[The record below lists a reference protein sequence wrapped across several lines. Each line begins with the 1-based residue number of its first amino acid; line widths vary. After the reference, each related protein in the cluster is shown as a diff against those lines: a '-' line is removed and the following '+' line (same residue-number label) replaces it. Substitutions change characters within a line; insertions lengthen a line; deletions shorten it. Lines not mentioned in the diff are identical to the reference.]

1 MVLKVFTIALREPGV
16 GENEINLVA
25 YLFGFTLTNMKRM
38 LLCSIAICA
47 VGLVLSGKGD
57 STAFATRGEQGKDRS
72 EAEKHLRLARSLF
85 EQRRFA
91 EAAAEAVRA
100 RQSDPDSL
108 SAWKLSGLSLQLAQ
122 RLPEAEE
129 EFTNALK
136 SFPVD
141 ADLWFYLARVH
152 YLQAELKPAEEAAR
166 KALELKSDHA
176 DAHIQLGM
184 TYEAQQEFDKAL
196 MNYKRSIELNRQQ
209 RRPHILPLLNAG
221 QLLAKLGRFAEALE
235 HLTAAETLAP
245 QSIEIRLA
253 RGRVLE
259 RLGRL
264 VEAEKEYEQAVALGG
279 NLQARSQLQRLRAV
293 AGKGSQPATRLRTP
307 EPIRFRNEAAPAG
320 LSFTLKNSASPRK
333 YQVET
338 MPGGVAVLDYNND
351 GWPDVYFVNGG
362 ELPSMKKS
370 SPQYWNRL
378 FQNNRDGS
386 FTDVTAKAGVSGEG
400 YGMGVA
406 VSDYDNDGDQ
416 DIFVAGVN
424 RNILFQNQGDGTFR
438 DVTTSAGVEGLD
450 PARGKPW
457 SVAAAW
463 VDYDNDGKLDLFVAN
478 YCKWNTS
485 IDPYCGDPRPGYRT
499 YCFPA
504 KYEGLPNQLFHN
516 RGDGTFADVS
526 QSSGI
531 AQHIGKGMGL
541 AVADFNDDGFTDIF
555 VANDTVANF
564 LFQNDGRGAFQEV
577 ALQTGVAV
585 NESGAAVSSMGVDF
599 RDYDNDGRPDLMVT
613 ALEGETFPVFR
624 NLGKGF
630 FSDETFPSGLGV
642 GTLKR
647 SGWGLGMF
655 DFNNDGFKDLFT
667 VNAHVNDNIELYNEQ
682 TYRQSNAIFANL
694 GNGAFQDVSSQ
705 AGADFQARRA
715 HRGCAFADFNN
726 DGKLDVV
733 TTSLNEPAELFRNE
747 SPGQGHYLTLVLI
760 GTRSNRDG
768 LGAKIKL
775 TASSGA
781 VQFNHAT
788 TSVGYAS
795 SSDRRVHF
803 GLADDKLVRTL
814 EIRWPSGM
822 IQVLKDV
829 RADQVLTI
837 KESAAN

>member
-1 MVLKVFTIALREPGV
+1 
-16 GENEINLVA
+16 
-25 YLFGFTLTNMKRM
+25 MKRIF
-38 LLCSIAICA
+38 LCSIVIGA
-47 VGLVLSGKGD
+47 VILVLTGEGD
-57 STAFATRGEQGKDRS
+57 STGLAAEGAQAKDS
-72 EAEKHLRLARSLF
+72 VEAEKRLRLARSLF

-91 EAAAEAVRA
+91 EAATEAGRA
-100 RQSDPDSL
+100 RASDPDNI
-108 SAWKLSGLSLQLAQ
+108 SAWKLSGLALQLAQ

-129 EFTNALK
+129 EFSNALK
-136 SFPVD
+136 RFSTD

-152 YLQAELKPAEEAAR
+152 YLQAELKPAEQAAR
-166 KALELKSDHA
+166 KAIELQSDHA

-184 TYEAQQEFDKAL
+184 IYEAQQEFTKAL
-196 MNYKRSIELNRQQ
+196 MNYERSIELNRQQ
-209 RRPHILPLLNAG
+209 RRRLTLPLLNAG
-221 QLLAKLGRFAEALE
+221 QLLARLGRFAEALE

-259 RLGRL
+259 RLNRL
-264 VEAEKEYEQAVALGG
+264 AEAEKEYEQAVALGG
-279 NLQARSQLQRLRAV
+279 DLQARSHLERLRAV
-293 AGKGSQPATRLRTP
+293 VVKGSLPATKLRAR
-307 EPIRFRNEAAPAG
+307 EPIRFRNDAAPAG
-320 LSFTLKNSASPRK
+320 LNFMLKNSASPRK

-351 GWPDVYFVNGG
+351 GWPDIYFVNGA

-386 FTDVTAKAGVSGEG
+386 FTDVTAKAGVAGEG
-400 YGMGVA
+400 YGMGTA
-406 VSDYDNDGDQ
+406 VSDYDNDGDA

-438 DVTTSAGVEGLD
+438 DVTASAGVEGID
-450 PARGKPW
+450 PARGKLW

-504 KYEGLPNQLFHN
+504 KYEGLPNQLFRN
-516 RGDGTFADVS
+516 RGDGTFAEVS
-526 QSSGI
+526 QPSGI
-531 AQHIGKGMGL
+531 ARHIGKGMGV

-555 VANDTVANF
+555 VANDTVPNF
-564 LFQNDGRGAFQEV
+564 LFQNDGRGKFQEV

-585 NESGAAVSSMGVDF
+585 NESGRAVSSMGVDF
-599 RDYDNDGRPDLMVT
+599 RDYDNDGQPDLIVT

-630 FSDETFPSGLGV
+630 FSDETFPSALGL

-694 GNGAFQDVSSQ
+694 GNGAFEDVSSQ

-726 DGKLDVV
+726 DGRLDVV

-747 SPGQGHYLTLVLI
+747 SPGQSHWLTLLLV

-768 LGAKIKL
+768 LGARIKL

-781 VQFNHAT
+781 IQFNHAT

-803 GLADDKLVRTL
+803 GLAGEKLVRTL
-814 EIRWPSGM
+814 EIRWPSGTV
-822 IQVLKDV
+822 QVLKGV

-837 KESAAN
+837 KESVTN

>member
-1 MVLKVFTIALREPGV
+1 
-16 GENEINLVA
+16 
-25 YLFGFTLTNMKRM
+25 MKRI
-38 LLCSIAICA
+38 LLCSITLIVA
-47 VGLVLSGKGD
+47 VMILTIKEDRTCLAAGQVQDKE
-57 STAFATRGEQGKDRS
+57 TA

-85 EQRRFA
+85 DQRRFA
-91 EAAAEAVRA
+91 EAATEAAHA
-100 RQSDPDSL
+100 RKADPDSL

-122 RLPEAEE
+122 RLAEAEE
-129 EFTNALK
+129 EFTKALK
-136 SFPVD
+136 RFPTD
-141 ADLWFYLARVH
+141 ADLWFYLARAH
-152 YLQAELKPAEEAAR
+152 YLQSELKPAQQAAH
-166 KALELKSDHA
+166 KAIQLKSNHA
-176 DAHIQLGM
+176 DAHIQLALI
-184 TYEAQQEFDKAL
+184 YEAQQEFSLAL
-196 MNYKRSIELNRQQ
+196 SNYERAIELNRQQ
-209 RRPHILPLLNAG
+209 RHSHTLPLLNAG
-221 QLLAKLGRFAEALE
+221 QLLGKLGRFSEALV
-235 HLTAAETLAP
+235 HLTAAEILAP

-259 RLGRL
+259 RLGRIA
-264 VEAEKEYEQAVALGG
+264 EAQKEYEKAVALGG
-279 NLQARSQLQRLRAV
+279 NLYARSHLDRLQAV
-293 AGKGSQPATRLRTP
+293 VEKGSQPATNLRA
-307 EPIRFRNEAAPAG
+307 IQSIQFRNHAGRAG
-320 LSFTLKNSASPRK
+320 LSFILKNSASPRK

-351 GWPDVYFVNGG
+351 GWLDIYFVNGA
-362 ELPSMKKS
+362 ELPPMKKT

-378 FQNNRDGS
+378 FHNKGDGS

-400 YGMGVA
+400 YGMGTA

-416 DIFVAGVN
+416 DIFVTGVN

-438 DVTTSAGVEGLD
+438 DVTASAGLEGID
-450 PARGKPW
+450 PALGKPW

-463 VDYDNDGKLDLFVAN
+463 FDYDNDGKLDLFVVN

-485 IDPYCGDPRPGYRT
+485 IDPYCGDFRPGFRT

-504 KYEGLPNQLFHN
+504 KYEGLPNQLFRN
-516 RGDGTFADVS
+516 RGDGTFVDVS
-526 QSSGI
+526 QASGI
-531 AQHIGKGMGL
+531 AQHIGKGMGV
-541 AVADFNDDGFTDIF
+541 AVADFNDDGFTDLF
-555 VANDTVANF
+555 VANDTVPNF
-564 LFQNDGRGAFQEV
+564 LFRNDGRGGFHEV

-599 RDYDNDGRPDLMVT
+599 RDYDNDGRPDLIVT

-624 NLGKGF
+624 NIGNGF
-630 FSDETFPSGLGV
+630 FSDETFPSLLGV

-647 SGWGLGMF
+647 SGWGLGLF

-682 TYRQSNAIFANL
+682 TYRQTNAIFANL
-694 GNGAFQDVSSQ
+694 GNGTFQDVSSQ
-705 AGADFQARRA
+705 AGGDFQARLA

-733 TTSLNEPAELFRNE
+733 TTALNEPVELFQNE
-747 SPGQGHYLTLVLI
+747 SAGQNHWLTLVLI

-775 TASSGA
+775 IASSGA
-781 VQFNHAT
+781 EQFNHAT

-803 GLADDKLVRTL
+803 GLARDNLVRTL
-814 EIRWPSGM
+814 EIRWPSGTV
-822 IQVLKDV
+822 QVLKDV
-829 RADQVLTI
+829 RADQILTI

>member
-1 MVLKVFTIALREPGV
+1 VD
-16 GENEINLVA
+16 
-25 YLFGFTLTNMKRM
+25 YLFGFRVTNMKRII
-38 LLCSIAICA
+38 LCLIAICA
-47 VGLVLSGKGD
+47 VIVVLASNGEGT
-57 STAFATRGEQGKDRS
+57 SGEQAKDKL

-91 EAAAEAVRA
+91 EAAVEAVRA
-100 RQSDPDSL
+100 RQADPDNL

-122 RLPEAEE
+122 HLPEAEE
-129 EFTNALK
+129 EFHNALK
-136 SFPVD
+136 SFSTD

-152 YLQAELKPAEEAAR
+152 YLQAELKPAGQAAS
-166 KALELKSDHA
+166 KALELMPDHA
-176 DAHIQLGM
+176 DAHLQLGM
-184 TYEAQQEFDKAL
+184 VYEAQQDFTRAL
-196 MNYKRSIELNRQQ
+196 MNYERSIELNRQQ
-209 RRPHILPLLNAG
+209 RRPLTLPLLNAG

-235 HLTAAETLAP
+235 HLTAAVTLAP
-245 QSIEIRLA
+245 QSIELRLA

-259 RLGRL
+259 RLNRID
-264 VEAEKEYEQAVALGG
+264 EAKREYERAVALGG
-279 NLQARSQLQRLRAV
+279 DLQARSHLERLRAV
-293 AGKGSQPATRLRTP
+293 AVKGSQPAAKLRAL
-307 EPIRFRNEAAPAG
+307 EPIRFRNDAAPAG

-351 GWPDVYFVNGG
+351 GWPDIYFVNGA

-370 SPQYWNRL
+370 SPQYSNRL
-378 FQNNRDGS
+378 FHNNRDGS

-400 YGMGVA
+400 YGMGAA

-416 DIFVAGVN
+416 DLFVAGVN

-438 DVTTSAGVEGLD
+438 DVTASAGLEGID
-450 PARGKPW
+450 PARGKLW

-478 YCKWNTS
+478 YCKWNTT
-485 IDPYCGDPRPGYRT
+485 IDPYCGDLRPGYRT

-504 KYEGLPNQLFHN
+504 KYEGLPNQLFRN
-516 RGDGTFADVS
+516 LGNGAFADVS
-526 QSSGI
+526 NLSGI
-531 AQHIGKGMGL
+531 AQHIGKGMGV

-555 VANDTVANF
+555 VANDTVPNF
-564 LFQNDGRGAFQEV
+564 LFQNDGRGGFREV

-599 RDYDNDGRPDLMVT
+599 RDYDNDGQPDLIVT
-613 ALEGETFPVFR
+613 ALEGETFPLFR

-630 FSDETFPSGLGV
+630 FGDETFPSGLGA

-667 VNAHVNDNIELYNEQ
+667 VNSHVNDNIELYNEQ

-694 GNGAFQDVSSQ
+694 GNGTFQDVSSQ
-705 AGADFQARRA
+705 SGADFQGRQA

-733 TTSLNEPAELFRNE
+733 TTSLNEPAELFHNE
-747 SPGQGHYLTLVLI
+747 SPGQSHWLTLVLV

-768 LGAKIKL
+768 LGARIKL

-781 VQFNHAT
+781 TQFNHAT

-803 GLADDKLVRTL
+803 GLAGDKLVRAI
-814 EIRWPSGM
+814 EIRWPSGTL
-822 IQVLKDV
+822 QVLKDV

-837 KESAAN
+837 KESATR